1 MDRNNPVL
9 QSCSYT
15 KKMKAGIQEL
25 CNTESMKLKPHSEK
39 HIRESFAAMTSQE
52 DFLALLNYVKKLR
65 YGENTIPFALKH
77 LMYHSNPDLNQKRYL
92 KFSIKKKSGGER
104 TIHAPNKGLKIIQQC
119 LNSILQ
125 AVYTPHA
132 AANGFIPGKSIVS
145 NAYQHTGKH
154 YVYNI
159 DLKDFFPSIDQARVW
174 ARLKYPPFNLNEEKG
189 RLMIA
194 NRIASLCCHK
204 MDVER
209 LDADK
214 NWIIESRNVLPQGA
228 PTSPFLTNVIC
239 QKLDHQLATVTA
251 KSNVAYTRYADDIT
265 FSSMH
270 NVYQPDSPFLR
281 KIEEIIS
288 GQGFTI
294 KESKTRLQK
303 QGYRQEVTGLIVNE
317 KINVHRHMIKQVRLW
332 LFYWEKFGID
342 RASVYFLKSY
352 CQSKVLPPNG
362 IPDLINVLGGK
373 LDFIRMVK
381 GADNKTYKDLY
392 GRFNLLLKLDYYH
405 QRQKYLAGV
414 VNNVLTQGIS
424 EGLRSYDRY

>member
-1 MDRNNPVL
+1 MN
-9 QSCSYT
+9 
-15 KKMKAGIQEL
+15 
-25 CNTESMKLKPHSEK
+25 LKPYNQK
-39 HIRESFAAMTSQE
+39 HIREAFDAMASQE
-52 DFLALLNYVKKLR
+52 DFLVLLNYVKKLI
-65 YGENTIPFALKH
+65 YGENTVPFTLKH
-77 LMYHSNPDLNQKRYL
+77 LMYHSNPALNTKRYL
-92 KFSIKKKSGGER
+92 KFSIKKKAGGER
-104 TIHAPNKGLKIIQQC
+104 TIHAPNKGLKIMQQC
-119 LNSILQ
+119 LNIILQ
-125 AVYTPHA
+125 TIYIPHA
-132 AANGFIPGKSIVS
+132 AANGFVPGKSIVS
-145 NAYQHTGKH
+145 NAKHHTGKN

-174 ARLKYPPFNLNEEKG
+174 ARLKYPPFNLNEETG

-239 QKLDHQLATVTA
+239 QKLDHQLSALAA

-270 NVYQPDSPFLR
+270 NVYQPDSPFLQ
-281 KIEEIIS
+281 KIEEIIFV
-288 GQGFTI
+288 QGFKI

-317 KINVHRHMIKQVRLW
+317 KVNVHRHMIKQVRLW

-352 CQSKVLPPNG
+352 SQSKVLPANG
-362 IPDLINVLGGK
+362 APDLMNVIGGK

-381 GADNKTYKDLY
+381 GAGNSTYKDLHA
-392 GRFNLLLKLDYYH
+392 RFDRLLRLDFDYH
-405 QRQKYLAGV
+405 RQTYLDGIID
-414 VNNVLTQGIS
+414 NVLTLGVE
-424 EGLRSYDRY
+424 EGLRSYERY

>member
-1 MDRNNPVL
+1 MFINKED
-9 QSCSYT
+9 
-15 KKMKAGIQEL
+15 KAGIQEL
-25 CNTESMKLKPHSEK
+25 CKTVSMKLKPQNKK
-39 HIRESFAAMTSQE
+39 HIRASFESMTSQE
-52 DFLALLNYVKKLR
+52 DFLALLNYVKKLK
-65 YGENTIPFALKH
+65 YGENAVPFTLKH
-77 LMYHSNPDLNQKRYL
+77 LMYHSNPALNQKRYL
-92 KFSIKKKSGGER
+92 KSSIKKKSGGER
-104 TIHAPNKGLKIIQQC
+104 TIHAPNKGLKIMQQC
-119 LNSILQ
+119 LNIILQ
-125 AVYTPHA
+125 AIYIPHA
-132 AANGFIPGKSIVS
+132 AANGFVPGKSIVS
-145 NAYQHTGKH
+145 NAQEHTGKN

-174 ARLKYPPFNLNEEKG
+174 ARLKYPPFNLNEENK
-189 RLMIA
+189 RLTIA

-214 NWIIESRNVLPQGA
+214 NWIIENRNVLPQGA

-239 QKLDHQLATVTA
+239 QKLDHQLSALAA

-270 NVYQPDSPFLR
+270 NVYQPDSPFLQ

-317 KINVHRHMIKQVRLW
+317 KVNVHRHMIKQVRLW
-332 LFYWEKFGID
+332 LFYWEKFGIE
-342 RASVYFLKSY
+342 RASIYFLTSYSKS
-352 CQSKVLPPNG
+352 KILPAHG
-362 IPDLINVLGGK
+362 TPDLMNVIGGK

-381 GADNKTYKDLY
+381 GPENSTYKDLH
-392 GRFNLLLKLDYYH
+392 GRFDRLLKLDHDH
-405 QRQKYLAGV
+405 QRQKYLDGIID
-414 VNNVLTQGIS
+414 NVLALGVE
-424 EGLRSYDRY
+424 EGLRSYERY